1 VKLSSLIRDIIL
13 YISLVTVITNALM
26 LEHVMNDKLKT
37 KQEMIIVIVD
47 DMDLGYLTVSA

>member
-1 VKLSSLIRDIIL
+1 
-13 YISLVTVITNALM
+13 M